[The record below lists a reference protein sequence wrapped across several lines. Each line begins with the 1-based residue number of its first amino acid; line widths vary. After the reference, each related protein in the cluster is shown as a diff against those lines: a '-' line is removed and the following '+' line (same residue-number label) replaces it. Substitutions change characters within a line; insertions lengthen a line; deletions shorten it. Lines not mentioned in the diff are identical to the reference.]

1 MHLFAPK
8 YYKNFKCIASE
19 CKHSCCANWEIDI
32 DKEALRRY
40 ESANSSYK
48 DAVISSIYTDK
59 ADGVSHFRLN
69 SDGRCSHLDSDGLC
83 KIILELGENYLC
95 DICREHP
102 RFYNNTKRG
111 LEVGIGAVC
120 EEACKIILESG
131 DYAVIEAIGTAD
143 GKAPSFAFDAISER
157 EKIYSILSDRSLHYE
172 KRLSEIRNL
181 YRISLESFLDSEW
194 RCTLSEL
201 EYIEE
206 KNASLFGRYSST
218 VTAPAEREIYLERF
232 LAYLIYRHASEAKS
246 ERDFRKAL
254 AFSLF
259 CERLFASMIADTKP
273 KSFEDIINLA
283 RIISMEIEY
292 STENKDSIL
301 MDMEFII

>member
-8 YYKNFKCIASE
+8 YYKKFKCIASE
-19 CKHSCCANWEIDI
+19 CKHSCCVDWEIDI
-32 DKEALRRY
+32 DKAAVKRY
-40 ESANSSYK
+40 KSLKSDYK
-48 DAVISSIYTDK
+48 DTLISSIYTDK
-59 ADGVSHFRLN
+59 TEGVSHFKLKKDGKCPHLN
-69 SDGRCSHLDSDGLC
+69 DIGLC
-83 KIILELGENYLC
+83 KIILELGEDYLC

-102 RFYNNTKRG
+102 RFYNCTARG
-111 LEVGIGAVC
+111 CEVGIGAVC
-120 EEACKIILESG
+120 EEACKIILESDG
-131 DYAVIEAIGTAD
+131 YSEIEAIGEAK
-143 GKAPSFAFDAISER
+143 GNAPIPAYDAAAER
-157 EKIYSILSDRSLHYE
+157 ERIYSILSDKSAPYE
-172 KRLSEIRNL
+172 SRLSKIRKMYKINL
-181 YRISLESFLDSEW
+181 AAFSDDEW

-259 CERLFASMIADTKP
+259 CERLFASLIKAENP
-273 KSFEDIINLA
+273 KNQDELINLA

-301 MDMEFII
+301 IDMEFII